1 MKEKSMATKKKPARM
16 VTRKSARKAAKRPVA
31 RKTVAAKVGAGGRK
45 TADVVRDAWAS
56 TVGALT
62 SAQGE
67 MEKQIHL
74 LLKKNKIDA
83 RDAKGVLKQLGTR
96 IGVER
101 KRALKDLEARM
112 KSVQT
117 RLKKERKVVGRMVDD
132 AVQGAL
138 ATFNIP
144 SRQEIGDLTRKVDEL
159 SKKIDSLG
167 R

>member
-1 MKEKSMATKKKPARM
+1 MIKEQTMAMKRLARKTAKAKKVSKNVSKKPAP
-16 VTRKSARKAAKRPVA
+16 KAA
-31 RKTVAAKVGAGGRK
+31 RKTG
-45 TADVVRDAWAS
+45 DVLRDAWAS
-56 TVGALT
+56 TVGALN

-67 MEKQIHL
+67 MEKQIQL
-74 LLKKNKIDA
+74 LLKKNKIA
-83 RDAKGVLKQLGTR
+83 AKDAKGVLKEIGTR
-96 IGVER
+96 IGSER
-101 KRALKDLEARM
+101 KRALKDLESRM
-112 KSVQT
+112 KTVQT